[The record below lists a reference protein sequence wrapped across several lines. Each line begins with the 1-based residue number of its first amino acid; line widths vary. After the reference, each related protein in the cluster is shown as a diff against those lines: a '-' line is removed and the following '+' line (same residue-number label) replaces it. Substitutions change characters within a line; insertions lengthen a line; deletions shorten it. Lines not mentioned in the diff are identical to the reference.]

1 MTTSMTSTASPPARR
16 TRRQPQRSCVAC
28 GAQYDK
34 RDLIRLTRVGDGG
47 EARLV
52 VDEAARAGGRGA
64 YLCADPDC
72 WTGALDGPGLARAL
86 RGALTASERETVRA
100 FARQRFGEEHAR

>member
-1 MTTSMTSTASPPARR
+1 MTKSMTSTASPPARR

-34 RDLIRLTRVGDGG
+34 RDLIRLARVVDGG

-64 YLCADPDC
+64 YLCAEAEC
-72 WTGALDGPGLARAL
+72 WTHALDGPGLARAL
-86 RGALTASERETVRA
+86 RGALTASERDTVRA
-100 FARQRFGEEHAR
+100 YAGQRLGEEHAR